1 MSLLLRAQNAL
12 IFPLAPNTDSK
23 RWKNTALLREGFLRC
38 GEFSDAILFLMED
51 MIPYPETAR
60 WQYFD

>member
-1 MSLLLRAQNAL
+1 MDWKLLR
-12 IFPLAPNTDSK
+12 NTE
-23 RWKNTALLREGFLRC
+23 LLREGFLRC